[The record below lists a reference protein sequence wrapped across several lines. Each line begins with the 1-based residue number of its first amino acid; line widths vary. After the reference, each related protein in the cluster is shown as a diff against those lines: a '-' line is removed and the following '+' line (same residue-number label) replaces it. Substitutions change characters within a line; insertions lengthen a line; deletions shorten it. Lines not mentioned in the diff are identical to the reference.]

1 MIVTAVTSRPPN
13 DGAPGCPLDSVQHFS
28 STDLNASLFCLRS
41 IVKLFRIGHCIIDLG
56 VSFIG
61 TKRLKCSAG
70 HSGLAAC
77 ILDHN
82 LQWRNNSQILF
93 PSFMFRW
100 GPIYWNSCLAMLDM
114 DSNKMYCLL
123 SRHGTVWSDYQD
135 SRFKPCFNVS
145 KNLNNFM
152 SEEILHIYTFIL

>member
-1 MIVTAVTSRPPN
+1 MLICAGRNCLPTNRWIISDEITGQRLIVSQLFVNDCHGCDLPPPN

-82 LQWRNNSQILF
+82 LQWRNNSQILL
-93 PSFMFRW
+93 PSIFV
-100 GPIYWNSCLAMLDM
+100 SCSDE
-114 DSNKMYCLL
+114 DQSTE
-123 SRHGTVWSDYQD
+123 TVAWQ
-135 SRFKPCFNVS
+135 C
-145 KNLNNFM
+145 
-152 SEEILHIYTFIL
+152 

>member
-1 MIVTAVTSRPPN
+1 MLICAGRNCLPTNRWIISDEITGQRLIVSQLFVNDCHGCDLPPPPN
-13 DGAPGCPLDSVQHFS
+13 DGAPGCPLDSVRHFS
-28 STDLNASLFCLRS
+28 STDLNASLFCLRR

-93 PSFMFRW
+93 PSIFV
-100 GPIYWNSCLAMLDM
+100 SCSDE
-114 DSNKMYCLL
+114 DQSTE
-123 SRHGTVWSDYQD
+123 TVAWQ
-135 SRFKPCFNVS
+135 
-145 KNLNNFM
+145 
-152 SEEILHIYTFIL
+152 